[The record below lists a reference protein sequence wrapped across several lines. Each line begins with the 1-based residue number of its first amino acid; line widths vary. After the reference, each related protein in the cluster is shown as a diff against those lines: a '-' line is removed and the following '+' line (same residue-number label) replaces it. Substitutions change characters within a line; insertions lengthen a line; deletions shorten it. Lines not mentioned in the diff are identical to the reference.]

1 MIVLDEN
8 REELVALVKYLTG
21 HNISHTA
28 ELKDLAAS
36 FFGTPTYD
44 QIMLAVAEYEKG
56 NEYLSAA
63 LAELEE

>member
-1 MIVLDEN
+1 MDEN

-28 ELKDLAAS
+28 ELKDLASS
-36 FFGTPTYD
+36 FLGTETYD
-44 QIMLAVAEYEKG
+44 KIMLAVAEYEKG